1 MSEKEESIRISIG
14 SDYLIGCY
22 QKLDNGTS
30 CFVDIRG
37 EEGELLDIPEI
48 GDSEIKI
55 PSADSSLEIGVFY
68 RFQWKYLETEN
79 RFEMVGKAIKVNNDE
94 FLQTIFDAR
103 LSLRGT
109 NLELA
114 NNIQKTILN
123 EVTGAQHTYIY
134 ELLQNANDYPY
145 NKENVE
151 VKFILTDHY
160 LFFLHSGDYFNLKNI
175 VGISSINQGEK
186 AKNTETIG
194 YKGIGFKTVFVNN
207 EYVYLKSGDWSLRFD
222 RAYSEKKKARSCP
235 WALMPIPTPINELD
249 DEVKSTLSTI
259 DEKMR
264 VQFALRHKS
273 NARNNLEQ
281 LDKVFSDNQILL
293 FIPHV
298 YKVDVIVDGRSKYN
312 VEKDAEKWVISHF
325 SYPVPPDLK
334 TWVEA
339 NIDSGE
345 KVPEK
350 FRNIKNIGISFA
362 VGRNKR
368 EIETVENARIYNY
381 LPTELRLGYKFLIN
395 ADFIPNGSRSGLHD
409 VKWNDCVMEQC
420 GYYFADWWS
429 SFLADGESFNIES
442 AFPLLPEFT
451 SHDRYGLLFL
461 KGFFKRIVDIP
472 CVPVLYN
479 GEYKLVKISET
490 VFDKCGII
498 ASDNPV
504 FSDDEFYKFSQKKG
518 FLPHPAIRNNE
529 HLLRLLTHFDSSIVF
544 NGNDLTNLCLNLP
557 FQIWLAK
564 KDNNIKFVGF
574 LLKSGYITNFWNYPI
589 FLKAD
594 GSLGKADTIYYDID
608 KYIEDISFL
617 ASNLPRLDV
626 DVRNALAKVSAEWVG
641 YSSKFKQFREDNFVK
656 AIFTNY
662 DNLKHKFG
670 RKENSVHFLHFLAI
684 TDYADGIPENY
695 PLFTESGSIENRKEG
710 VFQKNE
716 VGEELA
722 SHKWISKDWIK
733 FLNED
738 YTAKDKEKVE
748 HYLSH
753 RCHITAL
760 TAKDCY
766 TKFIAN
772 DNKVEKIANNIK
784 DVASNIDFYRYLS
797 KIQEDIGNFTP
808 NMRKTYTLLTTDG
821 RSNIWNP
828 ITSTIF
834 WKDDEW
840 EEMAKVKWLPE
851 NCCVSVSDLYFDELG
866 EEESEA
872 LKTLFN
878 TKQVV
883 QQFRIQTLFSLC
895 LRPRIDGIFNKITS
909 KELSYELLDF
919 LFENRQH
926 IIKDNTS
933 VELFRGVP
941 ILCQGDKYLNPL
953 KNYRCPVFMPGED
966 VSELYNQPWFDCS
979 SIRICDESYAY
990 LFDGSDRQSF
1000 FQILGISLFNKVEY
1014 ARQYQLNKLDSLQA
1028 KLRIRENN
1036 LSFYRYFSAIHDDLS
1051 ENEMAAIKGLP
1062 IFISSP
1068 EEENG
1073 ILADGSTNHYLPSEQ
1088 LTEIIKLDLVPLIL
1102 LDSIHPDYVLTEKDI
1117 KFFTDKLS
1125 NYELNLDEF
1134 FVYIVKEK
1142 ERVISYLKDEERN
1155 KRFWY
1160 WVCKQDLAND
1170 IKKDLGCFP
1179 LLCRQANS
1187 DNEKWGYAKDLFISD
1202 AYTNGI
1208 EIEGF
1213 IQEYVNDVQF
1223 VSSAYAEMEPEN
1235 QELNWKSLF
1244 KAIGMTVDTREI
1256 VFKKVLKNLANIK
1269 KTAIVSVLS
1278 QYVDVFAKSIQAKD
1292 ETFIKQI
1299 GQLQLLC
1306 DDGDFRSAKNVLVSG
1321 KYFDLPIV
1329 PLPEVEILNLVSE
1342 KYLSDCGENEELK
1355 RNVTKLITLV
1365 ADTFNSKCENA
1376 TQLRNYKLK
1385 YFLSHQRDFTKN
1397 DDHYR
1402 IIAQINEAYNK
1413 DADGLETI
1421 LEGTPLLLLY
1431 NTNGRLVHSNELY
1444 LSSAY
1449 HPDCDYMANGVT
1461 NLDYVSERYAE
1472 FSQQSFNRFFW
1483 YNNIKESFTKNDLD
1497 KLANEQFAYYF
1508 WKDYANNHELL
1519 LKGILTEENLRGIP
1533 CIPSPRGISKPS
1545 ELYDYRKPALKKMVL
1560 KLQDGVNKLPSIELP
1575 GWMKDTYI
1583 GFRGKL
1589 HLPDCLEYLNLNTLD
1604 FRRDVLDWI
1613 ANTPDETIE
1622 RYNRRIK
1629 EFTEQALWFN
1639 GEKEWVPLGNLK
1651 ALEWENKT
1659 LKDNFG
1665 GNAYICNPSNM
1676 PEFKWVYDK
1685 ICDIFNIQILTNSD
1699 FQKRKEGKFYEDF
1712 DAITEIRKRLLY
1724 LAYKS
1729 GNDNWKDLYEEYNKK
1744 LSAADISSAE
1754 RIVYFFNE
1762 NIETDLQIY
1771 AEEESALWYV
1781 GGWKG
1786 PMFLA
1791 VLDWI
1796 VKMIGIK
1803 GGFDKNF
1810 LQKLFLG
1817 NFSTFIK
1824 NQEGGS
1830 LPQDLLDCLDEVDK
1844 EGLRVDNFAGPER
1857 FVDNTFDEDDDDE
1870 ITSDSD
1876 SDDNEPQQMEQ
1887 KRNTPPSRTPR
1898 QAKDRNSVKE
1908 QEENRQTSDRE
1919 ENPRPIERFNRNS
1932 DSISSPRKT
1941 TEEKIKEEF
1950 EAKAHRSVGRPTSSH
1965 RGDMTM
1971 GPAINNVPDDS
1982 PSDPFLGMDK
1992 RVPDNNTRSNNL
2004 PSTSKT
2010 SQTINRRNTE
2020 AQANAEHAAEQLDIF
2035 DLWQNTPQYS
2045 YLWYKYL
2052 MKLQNGDKAKSS
2064 RRSVQIDFSGYE
2076 LRSDNKILHLTKP
2089 SALVP
2094 SWVVD
2099 ASVSMLAIGDG
2110 SKKISGGIV
2119 KVDDMEIDIMINP
2132 DDVKKL
2138 HGCKKIRVNAENL
2151 TNIVDSLEI
2160 RFLQL
2165 GYDDDYDMQEKLPED
2180 ISFIYGPPGTG
2191 KTTRL
2196 VERLNEIITGA
2207 ETKLNILVLTPTNK
2221 AADVITEKLVSVDK
2235 CFDCLTR
2242 FGSTECVSL
2251 IEKYAVLQT
2260 RDTIDMELLP
2270 HNIVVTTAAR
2280 YAYDYFL
2287 MDDVA
2292 ICDFNWDY
2300 IVFDE
2305 ASMIDLLTIT
2315 YVLHKSKNSKF
2326 IVAGDPKQIQPISD
2340 VLESNIYNLV
2350 GLDSFKDAVE
2360 NYKRYPVEALK
2371 IQHRSV
2377 PSIGNLVS
2385 KFTYDGLVVNDPQR
2399 SPQKPLTLD
2408 GIPVRDV
2415 NFVGFKIEE
2424 FGDYIYSLSAINDSA
2439 FHLYSAIF
2447 TYNMVD
2453 YTVKQITKK
2462 YPKAEYKIGIV
2473 CPYKAEANAVEQLLD
2488 RRPLDTDVCTVSSG
2502 TVHRFQG
2509 DECDIMFIILNPPSN
2524 VTSGTHINKLNIL
2537 NVAMS
2542 RARDY
2547 IFFIIPDKH
2556 VNGFNKREELWSL
2569 VDDKDKTVQ
2578 TCVDVEKVMFGN
2590 TSFIYENTNVT
2601 PHLPV
2606 NVYYDT
2612 HALYEVRVD
2621 ETAIDIQIN
2630 DDEATMKP

>member
-1 MSEKEESIRISIG
+1 MSEKEESIRNGIG
-14 SDYLIGCY
+14 SEYIIGCY
-22 QKLDNGTS
+22 QKNDDGTA

-37 EEGELLDIPEI
+37 DEGELLDIPEI
-48 GDSEIKI
+48 GDEDIVIPYDDIK
-55 PSADSSLEIGVFY
+55 LEVGCFY
-68 RFQWKYLETEN
+68 RFRWKMQEDEEGLA
-79 RFEMVGKAIKVNNDE
+79 VDGKAIRVNNTE
-94 FLQTIFDAR
+94 FLQGIFNAR

-145 NKENVE
+145 KKEEVE
-151 VKFILTDHY
+151 VKFILTEHY

-222 RAYSEKKKARSCP
+222 REYSERKKSRKCP
-235 WALMPIPTPINELD
+235 WALMPIPTSKEELD
-249 DEVKSTLSTI
+249 NEVISTLASI

-264 VQFALRHKS
+264 VRFALRHKS

-281 LDKVFSDNQILL
+281 LDKVFGDNQILL

-298 YKVDVIVDGRSKYN
+298 SKVDVIVDG
-312 VEKDAEKWVISHF
+312 KDRHIVKKDKEKWVISHF
-325 SYPVPPDLK
+325 SYPVPADLK
-334 TWVEA
+334 EWVEA
-339 NIDSGE
+339 NINSGE

-350 FRNIKNIGISFA
+350 FRNIKNVGISFA
-362 VGRNKR
+362 VGRN
-368 EIETVENARIYNY
+368 EDELEAVENARVYNY
-381 LPTELRLGYKFLIN
+381 LPTELRLGFKFLIN

-420 GYYFADWWS
+420 GYQFAEWWS
-429 SFLADGESFNIES
+429 SFLADGTSYDLKSVF
-442 AFPLLPEFT
+442 FLLPEL
-451 SHDRYGLLFL
+451 SSYDHYGSLFL
-461 KGFFKRIVDIP
+461 NGFFKRIVEIP
-472 CVPVLYN
+472 CIPVLYQ
-479 GEYKLVKISET
+479 GEYKLVKIRET
-490 VFDKCGII
+490 IFDKCGII

-504 FSDDEFYKFSQKKG
+504 FSDEEFYKFSKKKG
-518 FLPHPAIRNNE
+518 FLPHPTIRNNE

-564 KDNNIKFVGF
+564 KNNNIKFVGF
-574 LLKSGYITNFWNYPI
+574 LLKSGYLTNFWNYPI

-594 GSLGKADTIYYDID
+594 GTLGNADTIYYDID

-626 DVRNALAKVSAEWVG
+626 DVRNALAKLSPEWGG

-656 AIFTNY
+656 AIFANY
-662 DNLKHKFG
+662 ANLKHKFW

-684 TDYADGIPENY
+684 TDYADGIPEDY
-695 PLFTESGSIENRKEG
+695 PLFTESDNTEYKKECI
-710 VFQKNE
+710 FQKN
-716 VGEELA
+716 VIGDELV
-722 SHKWISKDWIK
+722 SHKWINKDWIK
-733 FLNED
+733 FLNKD
-738 YTAKDKEKVE
+738 YTDKDKEKVE

-772 DNKVEKIANNIK
+772 DKRVDKISESIK
-784 DVASNIDFYRYLS
+784 DVASNVDFYRYLS

-808 NMRKTYTLLTTDG
+808 SMRQKYTLLTTDG
-821 RSNIWNP
+821 RNNIWNP
-828 ITSTIF
+828 ITNTIF
-834 WKDDEW
+834 WKDEEW
-840 EEMAKVKWLPE
+840 EEVAKATWMPE
-851 NCCVSVSDLYFDELG
+851 NCCVSVSDLYFDGIG
-866 EEESEA
+866 EEESDA

-878 TKQVV
+878 SKQVV
-883 QQFRIQTLFSLC
+883 QQFRIQTLFSSC
-895 LRPRIDGIFNKITS
+895 LRPRINDIFSHITS
-909 KELSYELLDF
+909 KELSCNLLNF

-926 IIKDNTS
+926 IFKDNTS
-933 VELFRGVP
+933 VDLFKGIP
-941 ILCQGDKYLNPL
+941 ILCRDEKYLNPL
-953 KNYRCPVFMPGED
+953 KSYRCPVFIPGED
-966 VSELYNQPWFDCS
+966 VSELYNQTWFDCS
-979 SIRICDESYAY
+979 TIRICDEAYAY
-990 LFDGSDRQSF
+990 LFDGNDRQSF
-1000 FQILGISLFNKVEY
+1000 FKILGIIPFNKVEY
-1014 ARQYQLNKLDSLQA
+1014 ARHDQLNKLDGLLP
-1028 KLRIRENN
+1028 KLKIRENN
-1036 LSFYRYFSAIHDDLS
+1036 LSFYRYFSAIHDDLT
-1051 ENEMAAIKGLP
+1051 ENEMASIKEMP

-1068 EEENG
+1068 DDENG
-1073 ILADGSTNHYLPSEQ
+1073 ILADKSTNHYLPSEQ
-1088 LTEIIKLDLVPLIL
+1088 LTEIIKLDLVPLLL
-1102 LDSIHPDYVLTEKDI
+1102 LDSIHPDYVVTEKDK
-1117 KFFTDKLS
+1117 KFYTEKLS
-1125 NYELNLDEF
+1125 NYELKLDEF
-1134 FVYIVKEK
+1134 FEYIVKEK
-1142 ERVISYLKDEERN
+1142 ERVISYLKEEERN
-1155 KRFWY
+1155 KRFWK
-1160 WVCKQDLAND
+1160 WVCKQTLTND
-1170 IKKDLGCFP
+1170 IKKDLSCFP
-1179 LLCRQANS
+1179 LLCRQNNS

-1202 AYTNGI
+1202 AYSGGI

-1223 VSSAYAEMEPEN
+1223 VSSVYAEMDAED

-1244 KAIGMTVDTREI
+1244 KAIGMTVDIREI

-1269 KTAIVSVLS
+1269 KTAIISVLS
-1278 QYVDVFAKSIQAKD
+1278 QYVDVFAKNIQTGD

-1306 DDGDFRSAKNVLVSG
+1306 DDGEYRSAKNVLVSG
-1321 KYFDLPIV
+1321 KYFDLPII
-1329 PLPEVEILNLVSE
+1329 PFPEVKIGSLVSE
-1342 KYLSDCGENEELK
+1342 QYIQGCGENEELK
-1355 RNVTKLITLV
+1355 RNVIKLITLV
-1365 ADTFNSKCENA
+1365 ADTFKVKCETA
-1376 TQLRNYKLK
+1376 TQLRDYKLN
-1385 YFLSHQRDFTKN
+1385 YFFSHQRDFSKG
-1397 DDHYR
+1397 DEHYL
-1402 IIAQINEAYNK
+1402 IIAQLNEAYNK
-1413 DADGLETI
+1413 DVEGIEKLLEDKSS
-1421 LEGTPLLLLY
+1421 LLLY
-1431 NTNGRLVHSNELY
+1431 NSNGLLSPAHSLY
-1444 LSSAY
+1444 LSTAY
-1449 HPDCDYMANGVT
+1449 HPACDFMKNGVT
-1461 NLDYVSERYAE
+1461 RLDYVSEKYKDYGQE
-1472 FSQQSFNRFFW
+1472 KYNRFFG
-1483 YNNIKESFTKNDLD
+1483 YNRIKDSFSFANLEDLS
-1497 KLANEQFAYYF
+1497 NEQFASYF
-1508 WKDYANNHELL
+1508 WKNYAVNNESLL
-1519 LKGILTEENLRGIP
+1519 SSVLTKENLSGIP
-1533 CIPSPRGISKPS
+1533 CIPSPNGICKPG
-1545 ELYDYRKPALKKMVL
+1545 ELYDYRNLKLKKMVM
-1560 KLQDGVNKLPSIELP
+1560 KLQGGESKLPSIELP
-1575 GWMKDTYI
+1575 LWMKETYI

-1589 HLPDCLEYLNLNTLD
+1589 HLPDCLDYLNLNTVD
-1604 FRRDVLDWI
+1604 FRQYVLDWI
-1613 ANTPDETIE
+1613 AETPEDTIR
-1622 RYNRRIK
+1622 RYSRRIK
-1629 EFTEQALWFN
+1629 EYAEQALWLN
-1639 GEKEWVPLGNLK
+1639 GEKKWVPLNELK
-1651 ALEWENKT
+1651 ALEWDNTT

-1665 GNAYICNPSNM
+1665 GNAYICNLSYM
-1676 PEFKWVYDK
+1676 PETKRVYEK
-1685 ICDIFNIQILTNSD
+1685 ICDVFNIQVLSNKD
-1699 FQKRKEGKFYEDF
+1699 FQKRKEGKAFEDI
-1712 DAITEIRKRLLY
+1712 DAINEIRKRLLY
-1724 LAYKS
+1724 LSYKS
-1729 GNDNWKDLYEEYNKK
+1729 GEDNWKELYNQYNEK
-1744 LSAADISSAE
+1744 LSAADISSVE

-1791 VLDWI
+1791 ILEWI
-1796 VKMIGIK
+1796 IKKIGIK
-1803 GGFDKNF
+1803 GGFDNNF
-1810 LQKLFLG
+1810 MQKLFLG
-1817 NFSTFIK
+1817 KFRDFIM

-1844 EGLRVDNFAGPER
+1844 EGLQADNLAGAER
-1857 FVDNTFDEDDDDE
+1857 YIDYTISEDDE
-1870 ITSDSD
+1870 EESISDSGL
-1876 SDDNEPQQMEQ
+1876 DNHEPQQRKLEH
-1887 KRNTPPSRTPR
+1887 NTAPSRTPKP
-1898 QAKDRNSVKE
+1898 ANNNGVNN
-1908 QEENRQTSDRE
+1908 QEGNRQKTDRE
-1919 ENPRPIERFNRNS
+1919 EKPRSIERTNRLNES
-1932 DSISSPRKT
+1932 NNTPKKT
-1941 TEEKIKEEF
+1941 TEEKLKEEF
-1950 EAKAHRSVGRPTSSH
+1950 EAKAQRSVGRPTSSH
-1965 RGDMTM
+1965 RRDMTFE
-1971 GPAINNVPDDS
+1971 PAVKNIPDDS
-1982 PSDPFLGMDK
+1982 PSDPFLGMD
-1992 RVPDNNTRSNNL
+1992 RSVPDNNTRTHNP

-2020 AQANAEHAAEQLDIF
+2020 AQNNAEHAAEQLDIF

-2045 YLWYKYL
+2045 YLWFKYL

-2064 RRSVQIDFSGYE
+2064 RRTVQIDFSE
-2076 LRSDNKILHLTKP
+2076 FKLKCDDKILHLSAP

-2094 SWVVD
+2094 SWIED
-2099 ASVSMLAIGDG
+2099 ASISMLAIGD
-2110 SKKISGGIV
+2110 SSIKISGGIV
-2119 KVDDMEIDIMINP
+2119 KVDDMEIDIMINT

-2138 HGCKKIRVNAENL
+2138 HGAKKIRVNAESL
-2151 TNIVDSLEI
+2151 TNIIDSLEI

-2165 GYDDDYDMQEKLPED
+2165 GYDDDYDMQENLPED

-2196 VERLNEIITGA
+2196 VERLDEIITRA
-2207 ETKLNILVLTPTNK
+2207 EAKLNILVLTPTNK
-2221 AADVITEKLVSVDK
+2221 AADVITEKLANVDN

-2242 FGSTECVSL
+2242 FGSTECISL
-2251 IEKYAVLQT
+2251 IEEYAVLQT
-2260 RDTIDMELLP
+2260 RDTIDMELLD

-2280 YAYDYFL
+2280 YAYDYFQI
-2287 MDDVA
+2287 DDVA

-2300 IVFDE
+2300 VVFDE

-2340 VLESNIYNLV
+2340 VFESNVYDLV

-2360 NYKRYPVEALK
+2360 NYKRYPVEALRV
-2371 IQHRSV
+2371 QHRSV

-2385 KFTYDGLVVNDPQR
+2385 KFAYDGLVINDAKR
-2399 SPQKPLTLD
+2399 LPQKPLSLD
-2408 GIPVRDV
+2408 GILVKDV
-2415 NFVGFKIEE
+2415 NFVGFKIED

-2462 YPKAEYKIGIV
+2462 YPKSEYKIGIV

-2547 IFFIIPDKH
+2547 IFFIVPDKH

-2578 TCVDVEKVMFGN
+2578 TCVDIEKVLFDN
-2590 TSFIYENTNVT
+2590 PNFIYENTNVT

-2630 DDEATMKP
+2630 DEEYDL